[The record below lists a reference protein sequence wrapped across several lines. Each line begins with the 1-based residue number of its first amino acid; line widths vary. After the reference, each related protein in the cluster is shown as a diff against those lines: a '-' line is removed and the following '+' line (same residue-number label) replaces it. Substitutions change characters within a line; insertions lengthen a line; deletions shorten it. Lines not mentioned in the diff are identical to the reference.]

1 MFGRTLDWALYSH
14 ERMMEGR
21 QYYKSLTRNMV
32 SIMILVSFTPL
43 VLIAGLMGYHF
54 ETSYRDKV
62 TAHLHELV
70 EKHQQNI
77 NAFLDEKLSYI
88 NVLADSYTYQDLTD
102 DAFLQNKLAVL
113 QKAYSGIFV
122 DLGVI
127 DAGGVQ
133 IAYAGNL
140 KLERADYS
148 KAQWFQEA
156 LSRNNYISDVFLG
169 YRRTPHFIVAV
180 KRQRG
185 GAEWILRA
193 TIDFLAFNSLVEN
206 LRIGQTGSALIVNSA
221 GEFQTRPRTEPFT
234 NMTTL
239 VQKTSWTKV
248 PVGDY
253 SLRASAATPDPHPV
267 TSSSASQGVS
277 GLMESDGKKFIYIL
291 LPLKGGQWTLAYQ
304 QEESD
309 AFSEIR
315 HARLLALAIF
325 FSGGLAIIF
334 MAVLLSRKVVKRIER
349 VDQEKELMNEQVIEA
364 GKLASI
370 GELAAG
376 IAHEINNPV
385 AIMVEEAGW
394 MDDLLL
400 EEDLQESEN
409 VDEFKRALKQISIQG
424 ERCKEITHK
433 LLSFA
438 RHTDPVH
445 HDVQVNEIIEDIL
458 SIYDQRSKF
467 NKISINSLLDPD
479 LPLISAS
486 PSELQQVFMN
496 LINNAIDAMGT
507 SGGVLEIRS
516 KLDNGR
522 IVIDVADTGHGIPK
536 AVLPRMFDPF
546 FTTKP
551 VGKGTGL
558 GLSICYGIVK
568 KLGGNI
574 TVNSSVG
581 LGTTFHIYLPAQEN
595 DG

>member
-1 MFGRTLDWALYSH
+1 
-14 ERMMEGR
+14 
-21 QYYKSLTRNMV
+21 MV
-32 SIMILVSFTPL
+32 SIVILVSFTPL
-43 VLIAGLMGYHF
+43 VLIAGLIGYNF
-54 ETSYRDKV
+54 ETSYREKV

-77 NAFLDEKLSYI
+77 NSFLDEKLSYI
-88 NVLADSYTYQDLTD
+88 KVLADSYSYEELTD
-102 DAFLQNKLAVL
+102 DAFLQKKLAVL

-127 DAGGVQ
+127 DSNGVQ

-156 LSRNNYISDVFLG
+156 LSRNHYISDVFLG
-169 YRRTPHFIVAV
+169 YRRTPHFIIAV
-180 KRQRG
+180 KQKRG
-185 GAEWILRA
+185 DAEWILRA

-206 LRIGQTGSALIVNSA
+206 LRIGQTGSALIINSA

-234 NMTTL
+234 DMVSL
-239 VQKTSWTKV
+239 VQKTSWARG
-248 PVGDY
+248 PAADD
-253 SLRASAATPDPHPV
+253 SLHGSTVTAEPRPAA
-267 TSSSASQGVS
+267 SSSAAGLVHS
-277 GLMESDGKKFIYIL
+277 GITESDGKKFIYIL
-291 LPLKGGQWTLAYQ
+291 MPLKGGQWTLAYQ
-304 QEESD
+304 QEEAD
-309 AFSEIR
+309 AFSEVR
-315 HARLLALAIF
+315 HARLLALLIF

-334 MAVLLSRKVVKRIER
+334 MAVLLSRKVVKRIEK

-394 MDDLLL
+394 MEDLLL
-400 EEDLQESEN
+400 EEELENTEN
-409 VDEFKRALKQISIQG
+409 VDEFKRALKQINIQG

-438 RHTDPVH
+438 RRTDPVH
-445 HDVQVNEIIEDIL
+445 HDVQVNELIEDLL
-458 SIYDQRSKF
+458 SLFDQRSKF
-467 NKISINSLLDPD
+467 NKITIKSELDPD

-507 SGGVLEIRS
+507 GGGVLEIRS
-516 KLDNGR
+516 KMENGQV
-522 IVIDVADTGHGIPK
+522 IIDVADTGHGIPK

-546 FTTKP
+546 FTTKA

-574 TVNSSVG
+574 TVSSSVG
-581 LGTTFHIYLPAQEN
+581 LGTTFHIYLPL
-595 DG
+595 DGGN

>member
-1 MFGRTLDWALYSH
+1 
-14 ERMMEGR
+14 MMEDR

-32 SIMILVSFTPL
+32 SVMILVSFTPL
-43 VLIAGLMGYHF
+43 VLIAGLIGYNF
-54 ETSYRDKV
+54 ETSYREKV
-62 TAHLHELV
+62 VAHLHELV

-77 NAFLDEKLSYI
+77 NAFLDEKLSYVE
-88 NVLADSYTYQDLTD
+88 VLADSYTYEDLTNE
-102 DAFLQNKLAVL
+102 AFLQNKLSIL

-127 DAGGVQ
+127 GSDGVQ

-148 KAQWFQEA
+148 KAEWFKEA
-156 LSRNNYISDVFLG
+156 LNRNYYISDVFLG

-180 KRQRG
+180 KKRRG
-185 GAEWILRA
+185 DAEWILRA

-206 LRIGQTGSALIVNSA
+206 LRIGQTGSAIIINSA
-221 GEFQTRPRTEPFT
+221 GEFQTRPRTEPLANLT
-234 NMTTL
+234 AL
-239 VQKTSWTKV
+239 VQKTLWAKGSEADHASRV
-248 PVGDY
+248 PAGTVEPRPVA
-253 SLRASAATPDPHPV
+253 SLSTAGQV
-267 TSSSASQGVS
+267 VS
-277 GLMESDGKKFIYIL
+277 GTVESQDRRFIYIL
-291 LPLKGGQWTLAYQ
+291 MPLKGGQWTLAYQ
-304 QEESD
+304 QDEAD

-315 HARLLALAIF
+315 RARLLALAIF
-325 FSGGLAIIF
+325 FSGGLGIIF
-334 MAVLLSRKVVKRIER
+334 MAVLLSRKVVRRIEK

-394 MDDLLL
+394 MEDLLQEDEL
-400 EEDLQESEN
+400 EKSDN
-409 VDEFKRALKQISIQG
+409 VDEFQRALKQINIQG

-438 RHTDPVH
+438 RRTDPVH
-445 HDVQVNEIIEDIL
+445 HDIQVNEIIEDIL
-458 SIYDQRSKF
+458 SLFDQRSKF
-467 NKISINSLLDPD
+467 SKITIKSELDPD

-496 LINNAIDAMGT
+496 LINNAIDAMGNG
-507 SGGVLEIRS
+507 GGVLEIRS
-516 KLDNGR
+516 KLENDQV
-522 IVIDVADTGHGIPK
+522 VIDVADTGHGIPK
-536 AVLPRMFDPF
+536 SVLPRMFDPF
-546 FTTKP
+546 FTTKA

-574 TVNSSVG
+574 TVSSSVG
-581 LGTTFHIYLPAQEN
+581 LGTTFHIYLPVHGN